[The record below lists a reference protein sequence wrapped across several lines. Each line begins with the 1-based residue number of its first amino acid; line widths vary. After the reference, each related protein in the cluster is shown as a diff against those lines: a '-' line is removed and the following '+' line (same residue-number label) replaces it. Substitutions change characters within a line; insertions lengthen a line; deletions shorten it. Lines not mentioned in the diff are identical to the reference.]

1 MSDGTVIMSALAD
14 MEVVAAYRQI
24 SWAHKSYDTYASL
37 CKAQLFI
44 RCNGSL
50 WSLSRIVNTH

>member
-44 RCNGSL
+44 RGNGSP
-50 WSLSRIVNTH
+50 